1 MNGCV
6 HCDTRQRHYRLA
18 TSEKPGEIGRTFHSM
33 CRELLVDLLLG
44 VAKDGSEH
52 SLCGKVW
59 SQQWTRL
66 RRSMQHGTDR
76 KRVLK
81 YRSDCLGK
89 RAGGMQKGSVAL
101 HCGGQELQ
109 DGFSIF
115 LMNSLIVVIDDVR
128 HTVCDGLYSKCTPHL
143 SVLYTTKKKKKE
155 EEKDPKCTTAHLSVF
170 QFEHCV
176 TWNEEAHGE
185 WNSTVTKPYFH
196 RARELWTDW
205 IYGVSSQLTDTKL
218 QTKW

>member
-1 MNGCV
+1 MHCVGLKCARLMNGCV

-18 TSEKPGEIGRTFHSM
+18 TSEKPGEIGRTFHSV
-33 CRELLVDLLLG
+33 CRELLVGLLLG
-44 VAKDGSEH
+44 VAKDGREH

-66 RRSMQHGTDR
+66 RWSMQHGTDR

-81 YRSDCLGK
+81 YTSDCLGK

-109 DGFSIF
+109 DGFSNF
-115 LMNSLIVVIDDVR
+115 LMYSLIVAVDDVR

-143 SVLYTTKKKKKE
+143 SVLYTTKKKKK
-155 EEKDPKCTTAHLSVF
+155 KKGP
-170 QFEHCV
+170 
-176 TWNEEAHGE
+176 
-185 WNSTVTKPYFH
+185 
-196 RARELWTDW
+196 
-205 IYGVSSQLTDTKL
+205 
-218 QTKW
+218 